1 MRVVDEV
8 KLDFSDVL
16 IKPKRSNICSRS
28 QVELNRV
35 FKFPHSAR
43 ELNCVPLIAA
53 NMDTTGSLAMSKSL
67 TSLDCLT
74 SLHKHYTSNILRACF
89 SSYKPYTFYSTQLF
103 GNKS

>member
-1 MRVVDEV
+1 MKISQDI

-16 IKPKRSNICSRS
+16 IKPKRSNISSRS

-35 FKFPHSAR
+35 FKFPHSNR

-53 NMDTTGSLAMSKSL
+53 NMDTTGSLAMSRTL
-67 TSLDCLT
+67 TSVDCLT

-89 SSYKPYTFYSTQLF
+89 SSYKPYTFLSLIHI
-103 GNKS
+103 